1 MEAYDVPR
9 ILHIERMSFTSPW
22 SEAAF
27 YQEIHKQYA
36 LSRVAEF
43 GQDVVGY
50 ICVNY
55 LFDEGHI
62 LNLAVHPDFRRQG
75 VATALMKDTLQE
87 LKKKGCMFFY
97 LEVRVSNLAAKTF
110 YERFGFSIVAFRKNY
125 YISPDEDAALMALE
139 T

>member
-1 MEAYDVPR
+1 MLDDDVPR
-9 ILHIERMSFTSPW
+9 ILEIERMSFTSPW

-27 YQEIHKQYA
+27 LQEIHKHYA
-36 LSRVAEF
+36 FSRVAEF
-43 GQDVVGY
+43 RHEVIGY

-75 VATALMKDTLQE
+75 VATVLMKDALHE
-87 LKKKGCMFFY
+87 LEKKGCRFFY

-110 YERFGFSIVAFRKNY
+110 YEHFGFRVVAFRKRY
-125 YISPDEDAALMALE
+125 YVSPEEDAALMTLG

>member
-1 MEAYDVPR
+1 MLYDDVPR
-9 ILHIERMSFTSPW
+9 VLEIERMSFTSPW

-27 YQEIHKQYA
+27 LQEIHKHYA
-36 LSRVAEF
+36 LSQVAEF
-43 GQDVVGY
+43 GHEVIGY
-50 ICVNY
+50 MCINY

-75 VATALMKDTLQE
+75 VATFLMKGALNI
-87 LKKKGCMFFY
+87 LKEKGCRFFY

-110 YERFGFSIVAFRKNY
+110 YERLGFRVVAFRKRY
-125 YISPDEDAALMALE
+125 YVSPEEDAALMTLE

>member
-1 MEAYDVPR
+1 MLYDDVPR
-9 ILHIERMSFTSPW
+9 VLEIERMSFTSPW

-27 YQEIHKQYA
+27 LQEIHKHYA
-36 LSRVAEF
+36 LSQVAEF
-43 GQDVVGY
+43 RHEVIGY
-50 ICVNY
+50 MCVNF

-75 VATALMKDTLQE
+75 VATFLMKDALNI
-87 LKKKGCMFFY
+87 LKEKGCRFFY

-110 YERFGFSIVAFRKNY
+110 YERLGFRLVAFRKRY
-125 YISPDEDAALMALE
+125 YVSPEEDAALMTLE

>member
-1 MEAYDVPR
+1 MEDYDVPR
-9 ILHIERMSFTSPW
+9 ILRIERMSFTSPW

-27 YQEIHKQYA
+27 RQEIHKQYA

-43 GQDVVGY
+43 SHDVIGY

-62 LNLAVHPDFRRQG
+62 LNLAVHPDFRRQDI
-75 VATALMKDTLQE
+75 ATTLMKDALQE
-87 LKKKGCMFFY
+87 LGKKGCTFFY

-110 YERFGFSIVAFRKNY
+110 YERLGFSIVAFRKNY
-125 YISPDEDAALMALE
+125 YISPEEDAALMALE

>member
-1 MEAYDVPR
+1 MLYADVPR
-9 ILHIERMSFTSPW
+9 VLEIERMSFTSPW

-27 YQEIHKQYA
+27 LQEVHKHYA
-36 LSRVAEF
+36 LSQVAGFRHE
-43 GQDVVGY
+43 VIGY
-50 ICVNY
+50 MCVNY

-75 VATALMKDTLQE
+75 VAAFLMKDALNI
-87 LKKKGCMFFY
+87 LKEKGCRFLY

-110 YERFGFSIVAFRKNY
+110 YERLGFRVVAFRKRY
-125 YISPDEDAALMALE
+125 YVSPEEDAALMTLE